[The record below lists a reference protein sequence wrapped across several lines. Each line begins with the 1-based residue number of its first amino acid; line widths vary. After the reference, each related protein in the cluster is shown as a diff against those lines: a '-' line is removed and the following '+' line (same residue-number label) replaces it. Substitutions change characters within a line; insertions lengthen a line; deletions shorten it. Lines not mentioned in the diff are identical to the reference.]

1 MGAIIIFIVLAAMWA
16 LLAVPRQREA
26 RRHNAVLASL
36 AVGDEVMTGGGIFGT
51 ICEVG
56 DEHVLLEVAP
66 GLVMKLTK
74 RAVASQ
80 VEPDAL
86 VDLTADSRSDSNADS
101 ISDSGADNAVVS
113 SDRSED

>member
-26 RRHNAVLASL
+26 RRHNAVLAAL

-51 ICEVG
+51 IREVG
-56 DEHVLLEVAP
+56 DDHVLIEVAP

-80 VEPDAL
+80 VEPAVV
-86 VDLTADSRSDSNADS
+86 VDLTADSRSDSN
-101 ISDSGADNAVVS
+101 SDSGADNAVGS
-113 SDRSED
+113 FDRSED

>member
-16 LLAVPRQREA
+16 LLAVLRQREA
-26 RRHNAVLASL
+26 RRHNAVLAAL

-51 ICEVG
+51 IREVG
-56 DEHVLLEVAP
+56 DDHVLIEVAP

-80 VEPDAL
+80 VEPAVV
-86 VDLTADSRSDSNADS
+86 VDLTADSRSDSN
-101 ISDSGADNAVVS
+101 SDSGADNAVGS
-113 SDRSED
+113 FDRSED

>member
-36 AVGDEVMTGGGIFGT
+36 AVGDEVMTGGGIFAT
-51 ICEVG
+51 ITEVG
-56 DEHVLLEVAP
+56 DDHVRLEVAP

-80 VEPDAL
+80 VEPHAL
-86 VDLTADSRSDSNADS
+86 VDLTFDSRSDS
-101 ISDSGADNAVVS
+101 ISDSGADNAVGS